1 MKLQPQ
7 VLPVRTQAAT
17 AGVTQET
24 CATIRYNMSQSPYL
38 VLLRRIPEKSFTTK
52 IMRVQQ
58 TREIW
63 QVTAVIEEDLE
74 TTEGSC
80 TLELTD
86 WKVPDKEKRM
96 RP

>member
-17 AGVTQET
+17 AGVTQE
-24 CATIRYNMSQSPYL
+24 
-38 VLLRRIPEKSFTTK
+38 
-52 IMRVQQ
+52 